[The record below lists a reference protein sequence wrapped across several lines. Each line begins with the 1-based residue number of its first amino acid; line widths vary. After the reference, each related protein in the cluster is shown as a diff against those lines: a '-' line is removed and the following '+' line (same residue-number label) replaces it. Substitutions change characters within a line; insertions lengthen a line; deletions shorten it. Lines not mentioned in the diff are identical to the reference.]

1 MILTNE
7 YGAPDAFVKAIEGDP
22 YSKGDADFSATELLK
37 PPQIVRLYNEHEDT
51 VTTDVRDEWWKLL
64 GKGVHNVLEN
74 YGEGSREQRFFAECE
89 GVKVSGAIDLLGDDG
104 AITDYK
110 VTSVFTIQRG
120 LKADWEQQLNIYA
133 WLLRQNDI
141 TATSLTIVGLCRD
154 WMKSRAETTL
164 KAGYPQSPI
173 VPIKVPLWRPERQ
186 DDFVAGRV
194 RVHTME
200 NTIPCTPEERWAR
213 GGYTVLGGGLK
224 PRSFDTMSEAA
235 TYINTKKKPGRT
247 FSISEGGAKFV
258 RCEAWCP
265 VSDHCPQWRGGAGE

>member
-89 GVKVSGAIDLLGDDG
+89 GAKVSGAIDLLGDDG

-120 LKADWEQQLNIYA
+120 
-133 WLLRQNDI
+133 
-141 TATSLTIVGLCRD
+141 
-154 WMKSRAETTL
+154 
-164 KAGYPQSPI
+164 
-173 VPIKVPLWRPERQ
+173 
-186 DDFVAGRV
+186 
-194 RVHTME
+194 
-200 NTIPCTPEERWAR
+200 
-213 GGYTVLGGGLK
+213 
-224 PRSFDTMSEAA
+224 
-235 TYINTKKKPGRT
+235 
-247 FSISEGGAKFV
+247 
-258 RCEAWCP
+258 
-265 VSDHCPQWRGGAGE
+265 